1 MMYSDVVMEKA
12 EDIEPAEGKGI
23 RVQLEQIMARA
34 EEVEEATS
42 PTPT

>member
-23 RVQLEQIMARA
+23 RKSSSN
-34 EEVEEATS
+34 TS
-42 PTPT
+42 WTG